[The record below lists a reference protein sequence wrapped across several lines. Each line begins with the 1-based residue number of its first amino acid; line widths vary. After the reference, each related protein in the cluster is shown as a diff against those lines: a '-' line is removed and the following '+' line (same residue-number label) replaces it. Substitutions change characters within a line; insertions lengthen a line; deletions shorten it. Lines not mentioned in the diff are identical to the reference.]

1 MIFTYF
7 SFLED
12 HLPNS
17 THDIDRSMAVVNF
30 VMFFI

>member
-17 THDIDRSMAVVNF
+17 THDFDRRMVVVKF